1 MTSPVRILVVGLGNM
16 GQSHAKAYHGSTASR
31 SSA

>member
-1 MTSPVRILVVGLGNM
+1 MPNPIRILVVGVGNM
-16 GQSHAKAYHGSTASR
+16 GQSHAKAYTGSTASR

>member
-1 MTSPVRILVVGLGNM
+1 MPNPIRILVVGVGNM
-16 GQSHAKAYHGSTASR
+16 GQSHARAYHRLPASR